1 MIHRIAFQSIVE
13 TKIDFDQRE
22 DMRRIVET
30 MQSSLSILGMNEPH
44 QCQCHSRLPGLF
56 NTKIKNVTKQWVN
69 YRAAAAAAAGVVVVL
84 PCDERITFMN

>member
-30 MQSSLSILGMNEPH
+30 MQS
-44 QCQCHSRLPGLF
+44 
-56 NTKIKNVTKQWVN
+56 
-69 YRAAAAAAAGVVVVL
+69 
-84 PCDERITFMN
+84 